1 MSMNLQLPEN
11 VKRLAPGEKFSF
23 SCHPGVE
30 CFTNCCHDLELSL
43 TPYDVLRLKNEL
55 KLSSTHFLDQY
66 VLVEKEENEVFPR
79 CYLTMVDD
87 GMASCPFVTDSGCK
101 VYDSRPGACRVYP
114 LGRAVSQACGG
125 RKFEF
130 HVLLTE
136 PHCLGFNR
144 SRSFTAEEWTHHQG
158 LTPYNEL
165 NDEVMTLLQ
174 HKKVKQ
180 GIKLTKEQ
188 TDMFVLALY
197 NLDEFRNLVLDPGF
211 LPRTALSP
219 DNWQTFAADD
229 TSLLRFGIRWLKN
242 ELFGEANETCPNKC
256 P

>member
-11 VKRLAPGEKFSF
+11 IKRLAPGEKFSF
-23 SCHPGVE
+23 SCHPEVG
-30 CFTNCCHDLELSL
+30 CFTKCCRDLELGL
-43 TPYDVLRLKNEL
+43 TPYDLLRLKNEL
-55 KLSSTHFLDQY
+55 KLSAADFLDRY

-79 CYLTMVDD
+79 FYLTMVDD
-87 GMASCPFVTDSGCK
+87 GKASCPFVTASGCK

-114 LGRAVSQACGG
+114 LGRAVSQVCGG

-136 PHCLGFNR
+136 PHCLGLNS
-144 SRSFTAEEWTHHQG
+144 SRNFTAEEWTRHQG
-158 LTPYNEL
+158 LTPYNEF

-174 HKKVKQ
+174 HQKVKQ

-197 NLDEFRNLVLDPGF
+197 DLDGFRNLVLDPGF
-211 LPRTALSP
+211 LSRTTISP
-219 DNWQTFAADD
+219 DNLLAVAADD
-229 TSLLRFGIRWLKN
+229 TSLLRFGIRWLKS
-242 ELFGEANETCPNKC
+242 ELFGEADETCSNKC